1 MKSSEGFIGGSRD
14 GCRSRCVW
22 GSFDVGCE
30 EGFVASQKLV
40 GCGVGLCVSSEE
52 VGDQRRQRTAMEE
65 FTPVI
70 SGQLWIMNANEQ
82 AIAVKKNK

>member
-40 GCGVGLCVSSEE
+40 WCGVGLGVSSE
-52 VGDQRRQRTAMEE
+52 VGDQRRQRTALEE
-65 FTPVI
+65 FIPVI
-70 SGQLWIMNANEQ
+70 SGQ
-82 AIAVKKNK
+82 